1 MKYIRIFLITLFFLS
16 NYNNTFASDIY
27 FINMKKVLNQST
39 AGKKAQDYLKKKLS
53 EETKKFDK
61 EKVSLKKEE
70 ADLISKKK
78 ILSSEE
84 YKKKLDS
91 LRKKNI
97 DHQKRR
103 QLAANEIFKKREKA
117 RLELNKSL
125 KPILETY
132 MSENNITVV
141 VDKKSIVVAKTEI
154 DLTDK
159 ILKILNKE
167 LKSINLN

>member
-1 MKYIRIFLITLFFLS
+1 MKFLKFFLISILLIIYS
-16 NYNNTFASDIY
+16 NFSFASDVY
-27 FINMKKVLNQST
+27 FVDMKKILNTSK
-39 AGKKAQDYLKKKLS
+39 AGKNAQDFLKKKLT
-53 EETKKFDK
+53 EDTKKFEK
-61 EKVSLKKEE
+61 EQVALKKAET
-70 ADLISKKK
+70 DLISKKK